1 MAVHPT
7 SREVGQLLKA
17 LRARHPAHSAGDS
30 NRESHGEKTLDYVLH
45 ILCTCDENS
54 DDVKSKLKQYL
65 ISLTDENQV
74 DELMDLSIAC
84 YRSTWSDIGE
94 ILLDFLTSILLH
106 GNMLGGLSSGRRL
119 ALCDLFLE
127 WMDYVKNDLLDDL
140 LDENLSVMWGIK

>member
-1 MAVHPT
+1 MAVHP
-7 SREVGQLLKA
+7 SPREVGQLLKA
-17 LRARHPAHSAGDS
+17 LRARHSAGDS
-30 NRESHGEKTLDYVLH
+30 NRKSHGELTLDYVLH

-54 DDVKSKLKQYL
+54 DDLKSKLKQYL
-65 ISLTDENQV
+65 ISLTDEKQV
-74 DELMDLSIAC
+74 DELMDLSRAC

-127 WMDYVKNDLLDDL
+127 WMGQVVKNDLLDDL